1 MQLSRFY
8 LYLTAIYRF
17 GIIALVIFLDIL
29 TGFDYEANKL
39 MVYALFVLYGVVFAV
54 FQVNKWIAYIELLG
68 IIVLLTLMDAPV
80 LNYLFM
86 IPFLNFVSSNAK
98 KVDMF
103 LFWGVSVCYI
113 YFATEGL
120 EQQLVTTVAL
130 AIGLLAA
137 LYMLHQKFYHIE
149 KLSNELFKSKEE
161 IKEYRNEIISQEQGL
176 EITMKMFYHMRELSE
191 AKNEEEV
198 IQKMLLG
205 SKAFFNALYACLY
218 TKEDGYEHYE
228 KSQEEGDSSRY
239 EIPDYL
245 EDLPGNKEAF
255 FDNQM
260 MRTPIV
266 INGEE
271 WGVIVIYGKR
281 MAIGEKGQMV
291 ISPFNESDFET
302 MLTYIYSVTK
312 RITEMQILHQNQ
324 FLANNDFLTKVPN
337 RRYFWEQLDRMIY
350 LGQRGDEFGV
360 LIIDIDNF
368 KSFNDTYGHDMGDAV
383 LKIVA
388 ETITSAVRKADIV
401 GRVGGEEFA
410 VILYKPKGEG
420 MMVANRIRK
429 MVATVPGPP
438 QQITLSIGLAYFGKH
453 GVTVEE
459 LMKNADAAMYTAKNT
474 GKNRVVEYSYG
485 MGMERY

>member
-1 MQLSRFY
+1 VQLSRFY
-8 LYLTAIYRF
+8 LYLTSIYRF
-17 GIIALVIFLDIL
+17 GIIALVIALDVL
-29 TGFDYEANKL
+29 TGFDYELHKL
-39 MVYALFVLYGVVFAV
+39 MIYALFILYGIVFAV
-54 FQVNKWIAYIELLG
+54 FRVNKWIAYTELLG
-68 IIVLLTLMDAPV
+68 IIILLTFINEPV

-86 IPFLNFVSSNAK
+86 IPFLNFISSDAK
-98 KVDMF
+98 KMDVL
-103 LFWGVSVCYI
+103 LFWLVSVCYI
-113 YFATEGL
+113 YFATESL
-120 EQQLVTTVAL
+120 EQQLITTIAL
-130 AIGLLAA
+130 SIGLLAA

-161 IKEYRNEIISQEQGL
+161 IKEYRNEITTQEQGL

-198 IQKMLLG
+198 ISKMLFG
-205 SKAFFNALYACLY
+205 SKAFFNAMYACLY
-218 TKEDGYEHYE
+218 TKEEGYEHYE
-228 KSQEEGDSSRY
+228 KTQEEGDSSRF
-239 EIPDYL
+239 EVADTL
-245 EDLPGNKEAF
+245 EDLPENKEAF

-266 INGEE
+266 VNGED

-291 ISPFNESDFET
+291 LSPFNESDFET

-312 RITEMQILHQNQ
+312 RITEMQISHQNL

-337 RRYFWEQLDRMIY
+337 RRYFWEQLDRMID

-368 KSFNDTYGHDMGDAV
+368 KNFNDTYGHDMGDSV

-388 ETITSAVRKADIV
+388 ETIANAVRKADIV
-401 GRVGGEEFA
+401 GRIGGEEFA
-410 VILYKPKGEG
+410 VILYKPKSEG
-420 MMVANRIRK
+420 MMVADRIRK

-438 QQITLSIGLAYFGKH
+438 RQITLSIGLAYFGKH

-459 LMKNADAAMYTAKNT
+459 IMKNADAAMYKAKTT
-474 GKNRVVEYSYG
+474 GKNKVVEYAYG
-485 MGMERY
+485 MGMERH